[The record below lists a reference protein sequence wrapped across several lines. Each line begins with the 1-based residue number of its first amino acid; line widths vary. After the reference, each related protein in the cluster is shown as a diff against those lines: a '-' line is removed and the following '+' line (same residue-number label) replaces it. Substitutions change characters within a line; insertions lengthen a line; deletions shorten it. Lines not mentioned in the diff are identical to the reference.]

1 MDWLGQ
7 MIGLPED
14 FLHINPNSPGG
25 GVIQTT
31 ASESTFVCLL
41 AGRTE
46 AIKRYQKQFPDIE
59 DADINSRLVAYCSD
73 QAHSSVEKAGLVGL
87 VKIRHIDSDDKL
99 SLRGDKLKEAI
110 ALDRENGLI
119 PFFVSKFSKTCNMN
133 KCFFRKVTSYS
144 ISLCSIAH

>member
-1 MDWLGQ
+1 

-46 AIKRYQKQFPDIE
+46 AIKRYQKQFPEIE

-99 SLRGDKLKEAI
+99 SLRSDKLKEAI
-110 ALDRENGLI
+110 ALDRKNGLI
-119 PFFVSKFSKTCNMN
+119 PFFVSNFSKTCNMN
-133 KCFFRKVTSYS
+133 KYFCNCKVTSY
-144 ISLCSIAH
+144 

>member
-1 MDWLGQ
+1 MDWLGK
-7 MIGLPED
+7 MIGLPD
-14 FLHINPNSPGG
+14 SFLHSSASSHGG

-46 AIKRYQKQFPDIE
+46 AIKRYQKLFPDIE

-73 QAHSSVEKAGLVGL
+73 QAHSSVEKAGLIGL
-87 VKIRHIDSDDKL
+87 VKIRYIESDDKL

-110 ALDRENGLI
+110 QFDRDNGLI
-119 PFFVSKFSKTCNMN
+119 PFFVS
-133 KCFFRKVTSYS
+133 S
-144 ISLCSIAH
+144 I